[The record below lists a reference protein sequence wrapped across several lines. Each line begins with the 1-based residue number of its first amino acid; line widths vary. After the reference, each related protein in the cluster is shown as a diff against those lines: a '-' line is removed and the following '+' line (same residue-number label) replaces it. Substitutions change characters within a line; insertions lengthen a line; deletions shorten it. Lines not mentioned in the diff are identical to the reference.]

1 MQFFSDNTAP
11 AAPLF
16 LRAIESC
23 NQGMARAY
31 GDDDGSRRLEEAF
44 SSYFGCKVRV
54 FALSTGTAANA
65 LSLATLVPPYGAVLT
80 TEHSHTLH
88 DECGACELQSGGARL
103 VGLASEHG
111 RLDADV
117 LDAWLADHTPSVH
130 SVQPAAVSIT
140 QATEC
145 GTLYTPAQ
153 VAAIA
158 AVARRR
164 ALPLHMDGAR
174 FANALAALDCS
185 PAAMTWQCG
194 VDVLSFG
201 ATKNG
206 ALTAEAVV
214 FFDPALARDFELR
227 RKRAGH
233 LLSKMRFVSAQLL
246 AAIEDPEFMA
256 MAKHA
261 NRLARRI
268 AQACPQR
275 LIHPSEANA
284 VFLSLEPAI
293 KQQLREQG
301 FGFYDW
307 GPARQHGSRF
317 VVSWNQDEA
326 DVERLCEALRA
337 WN

>member
-11 AAPLF
+11 AAPVF
-16 LRAIESC
+16 LRAIEAC
-23 NQGMARAY
+23 NKGMARAY
-31 GDDDGSRRLEEAF
+31 GDDDSSRRLDQAF
-44 SSYFGCKVRV
+44 SNYFGCQVRA
-54 FALSTGTAANA
+54 FAVSTGTAANA

-103 VGLASEHG
+103 VGLPADQG
-111 RLDADV
+111 RLSADV
-117 LDAWLADHTPSVH
+117 LDDWLADHPPSVH

-145 GTLYTPAQ
+145 GTIYSPAQ
-153 VAAIA
+153 VAALA

-214 FFDPALARDFELR
+214 FLDPALARDFELR

-233 LLSKMRFVSAQLL
+233 LLSKMRFVSSQLL
-246 AAIEDPEFMA
+246 AAIEGPEFMA
-256 MAKHA
+256 MATHA
-261 NRLARRI
+261 NRLARQI

-275 LIHPSEANA
+275 LLYPSEANA
-284 VFLSLEPAI
+284 VFLSLEPAL
-293 KQQLREQG
+293 KQQLRELG